1 MRYKVN
7 KDGANKRVQTEGD
20 PQVVSVGGNCAHSP
34 WRSALVDVSEFI
46 YARKGLALL
55 FIRTS
60 QLLLL
65 AHPGNSP
72 AGSTREAQTSHC
84 PGCQQWPMNLLQS
97 RGPPSGLWPT
107 LVSALAWHCF
117 HGQDSQVSQIFT
129 SLGRIPVLLETHPHS
144 YLESSS
150 KGERIELF
158 LASPSL
164 FWERPPPNL

>member
-20 PQVVSVGGNCAHSP
+20 PQVVSVGGNYAHSP
-34 WRSALVDVSEFI
+34 WRSALVDVSDFI

-55 FIRTS
+55 FTRTS
-60 QLLLL
+60 QLLPL

-97 RGPPSGLWPT
+97 RGPLTTGVSAGTALLPPQEQASFVKTHRQVRYSLLLEGYQSCWKHTHTPT
-107 LVSALAWHCF
+107 LN
-117 HGQDSQVSQIFT
+117 
-129 SLGRIPVLLETHPHS
+129 
-144 YLESSS
+144 
-150 KGERIELF
+150 
-158 LASPSL
+158 
-164 FWERPPPNL
+164 PPPKASR

>member
-20 PQVVSVGGNCAHSP
+20 PQVVSVGGNYAHSP
-34 WRSALVDVSEFI
+34 WRSALVDVSDFI
-46 YARKGLALL
+46 YVRKGPGLL
-55 FIRTS
+55 FTRTS
-60 QLLLL
+60 QLLPL

-107 LVSALAWHCF
+107 LVSALARHCF
-117 HGQDSQVSQIFT
+117 HRRSRLPSSRLTGKSDIHFSWKDT
-129 SLGRIPVLLETHPHS
+129 SLVGNTPTLLP
-144 YLESSS
+144 
-150 KGERIELF
+150 
-158 LASPSL
+158 
-164 FWERPPPNL
+164 